1 MTLGDIIKEYR
12 NSNNLSMDA
21 FSERSGISK
30 AYISLLE
37 RNKHPQT
44 GKPIAP
50 SIQCIK
56 QAAKGMRM
64 DFNVLFSKID
74 GNVSLNDT
82 LIDNPSISEDEHGI
96 KYEVFEQLLQK
107 YDVTPYKVAK
117 EAGVT
122 QTALSNWK
130 LGKSTP
136 TTQTLQKIADYFGVT
151 IDYLMTGKEEPEKKE
166 IMLTPRDE
174 RDIKKDL
181 DSIMEKIEAGEDSP
195 LYYNGEEVDRESMEL
210 LRDAIGM
217 SLRHLKIINKE
228 KYNPHKN
235 KK

>member
-1 MTLGDIIKEYR
+1 M
-12 NSNNLSMDA
+12 
-21 FSERSGISK
+21 
-30 AYISLLE
+30 
-37 RNKHPQT
+37 
-44 GKPIAP
+44 
-50 SIQCIK
+50 
-56 QAAKGMRM
+56 KGVQKM
-64 DFNVLFSKID
+64 
-74 GNVSLNDT
+74 
-82 LIDNPSISEDEHGI
+82 
-96 KYEVFEQLLQK
+96 YEVFEQLLQK
-107 YDVTPYKVAK
+107 YDITPYKVAK

-151 IDYLMTGKEEPEKKE
+151 IDYLMTGKEELEKKE
-166 IMLTPRDE
+166 TTLTPKDE

-195 LYYNGEEVDRESMEL
+195 LYYNGEEVDKESMEL